1 MERNLNRFTRCLLSA
16 GGVQRSQDTAL
27 GSVQRW
33 KVVSKFSI
41 CLLPGVFFSTQM
53 AAVCMVATRIL
64 CVYTAGSQSAA
75 LMWS

>member
-1 MERNLNRFTRCLLSA
+1 MKS
-16 GGVQRSQDTAL
+16 GIQPWGVCSIGKL
-27 GSVQRW
+27 

-64 CVYTAGSQSAA
+64 CVCTAGSQSAV
-75 LMWS
+75 LMGLGELGKSS